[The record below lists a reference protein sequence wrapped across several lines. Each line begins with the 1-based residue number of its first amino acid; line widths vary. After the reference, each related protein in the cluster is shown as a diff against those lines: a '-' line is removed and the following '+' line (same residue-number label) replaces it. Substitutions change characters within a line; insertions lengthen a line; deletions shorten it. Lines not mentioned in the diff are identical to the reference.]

1 MNALSGLGREGVMRF
16 DVRAVPTLIVFDGC
30 GGILERQV
38 GMVNTGR
45 VVEVVQTAEVCGG

>member
-38 GMVNTGR
+38 GMVNAGR